1 MIREED
7 DGSITVIASSF
18 QGRRLN
24 RPSDVVGKSDGA
36 IYFSD
41 PNTGNA
47 VPDYFELQKTPQ
59 EEEQQCRRS
68 TTEQGTDRI
77 VGRTC
82 DLISRPIGMSN
93 AGTAAVHFSRPKF
106 ANRLERR
113 TPHQ

>member
-1 MIREED
+1 VIREEH
-7 DGSITVIASSF
+7 DGSITAIASSF

-24 RPSDVVGKSDGA
+24 CPSDVVVKSDGA

-68 TTEQGTDRI
+68 TTSQGDGEPSP
-77 VGRTC
+77 VLG
-82 DLISRPIGMSN
+82 
-93 AGTAAVHFSRPKF
+93 
-106 ANRLERR
+106 
-113 TPHQ
+113 